1 MGKSL
6 YVNRLVNTLE
16 EDCSVSGDIHRIVT
30 LHGPDVNIDMVVKAL
45 LAMGD
50 DASLPTVLHF
60 DISERVRDIES
71 PAYILCMP

>member
-6 YVNRLVNTLE
+6 YVNRLDNTLE
-16 EDCSVSGDIHRIVT
+16 EDCSASGGIHRIVT

-45 LAMGD
+45 LTMGD

-71 PAYILCMP
+71 SAYMLRMP